1 MTRKP
6 PSPRQ
11 LRIAEELQA
20 LGGPASATS
29 KYELNPAAVAP
40 ESFRGGGY
48 SYLLKS
54 SAPFLSA

>member
-11 LRIAEELQA
+11 LRIAKELQA
-20 LGGPASATS
+20 LGGPASAAS

-40 ESFRGGGY
+40 ESFRGGY